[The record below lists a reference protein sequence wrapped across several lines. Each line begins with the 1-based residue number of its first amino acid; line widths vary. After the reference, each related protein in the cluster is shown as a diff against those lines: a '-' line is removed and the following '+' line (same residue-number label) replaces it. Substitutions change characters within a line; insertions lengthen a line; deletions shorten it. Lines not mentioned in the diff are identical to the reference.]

1 MATSQEI
8 IAGTGGFQ
16 VISGANAT
24 ATGQFNS
31 VVVVADCVFSAFAIN
46 GTSVMTSKGLTGVT
60 IKAGSFLPSGADNK
74 ITTITL
80 TSAGGTVIAYS

>member
-1 MATSQEI
+1 MSTSQEI

-16 VISGANAT
+16 ILNGASAT

-31 VVVVADCVFSAFAIN
+31 VVVVADSVFSAFAIN
-46 GTSVMTSKGLTGVT
+46 GTSVMTTKGLTGVT
-60 IKAGSFLPSGADNK
+60 MKAGSFLPAGADNK

-80 TSAGGTVIAYS
+80 TSGTVIAYS

>member
-1 MATSQEI
+1 
-8 IAGTGGFQ
+8 
-16 VISGANAT
+16 
-24 ATGQFNS
+24 
-31 VVVVADCVFSAFAIN
+31 
-46 GTSVMTSKGLTGVT
+46 MTSKGLTGVT